1 VTPVKNH
8 KNMADVSKAQ
18 KLASARKKVNM
29 IETPFLIFFERII
42 KLQTDLVRLPKFET
56 CNYATV

>member
-1 VTPVKNH
+1 
-8 KNMADVSKAQ
+8 MADVSKAQ

-42 KLQTDLVRLPKFET
+42 KLQTDLVRFPKFET